1 MGIQSNKK
9 RKSMLGSV
17 EVTSLEADVQNVQ
30 KITEVKQ
37 NIRKE
42 VSGTE
47 SRAGV
52 KYSQT
57 TTPQQKPAMEASEA
71 GSYKLGRKRKEI
83 IPGEKER
90 NFTIQL
96 PESLINK
103 MKAYGLEH
111 NMSLKDV
118 VAELLI
124 NKFMK

>member
-52 KYSQT
+52 KDSQT

-111 NMSLKDV
+111 KMSLKDV